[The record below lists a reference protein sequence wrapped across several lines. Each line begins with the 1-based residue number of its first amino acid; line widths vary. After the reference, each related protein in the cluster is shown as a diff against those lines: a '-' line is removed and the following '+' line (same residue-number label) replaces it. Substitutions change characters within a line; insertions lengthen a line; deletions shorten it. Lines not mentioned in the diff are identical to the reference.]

1 MGTDDISTAAPADVT
16 AGGDQDQTNIIIKV
30 QNADELR
37 LAQMGMLCCSS
48 YIYIYFYLRR
58 KEGRKGIRKRQRPGL
73 IALVDR
79 SQAGVEAPFHH
90 LQSDRAGIDVYD
102 LVDG

>member
-16 AGGDQDQTNIIIKV
+16 AGGDQDQTSIIIKV

-48 YIYIYFYLRR
+48 YIYIFLFEKKRR
-58 KEGRKGIRKRQRPGL
+58 KKRNKKETETR
-73 IALVDR
+73 AHR
-79 SQAGVEAPFHH
+79 SRGQVT
-90 LQSDRAGIDVYD
+90 SRS
-102 LVDG
+102 

>member
-16 AGGDQDQTNIIIKV
+16 AGGDQDQTSIIIKV

-48 YIYIYFYLRR
+48 YIYIYIYKTETR
-58 KEGRKGIRKRQRPGL
+58 
-73 IALVDR
+73 AHR
-79 SQAGVEAPFHH
+79 SRGQVT
-90 LQSDRAGIDVYD
+90 SRS
-102 LVDG
+102 